1 VPGVALATGLLL
13 ALRINKIMAT
23 PLTGQQIIDRFELY
37 TDDTTDLSSDEEL
50 ILANDKIRLIY
61 MEQPWEFLRRKKTG
75 VIESDG
81 KITLSSDF
89 DEFLENFSDDPT
101 IGEAVMKVV
110 YIGSQKSPY
119 LVVPMGQRN
128 ANNFSN
134 VCWIDPSD
142 GKINFSQNPGRGAT
156 YEYDYKTSPD
166 DVTVATSPKLPP
178 EYHPMIIFSM
188 LIDEEIIKKSEKAR
202 SNMQD
207 NAVQYQR
214 YMKNLKLRDARFKLA

>member
-1 VPGVALATGLLL
+1 
-13 ALRINKIMAT
+13 MAT

-37 TDDTTDLSSDEEL
+37 TDDTTDLSSDEEI
-50 ILANDKIRLIY
+50 ILANDKLRLVY

-75 VIESDG
+75 VVESDG
-81 KITLSSDF
+81 KITPPSDF
-89 DEFLENFSDDPT
+89 DELMENFSEDPT
-101 IGEAVMKVV
+101 VGEPITKVV
-110 YIGSQKSPY
+110 YIGHSPF

-128 ANNFSN
+128 ANNYSN
-134 VCWIDPSD
+134 VCWIDPTD
-142 GKINFSQNPGRGAT
+142 GKINFAQNPGSGAA

-166 DVTVATSPKLPP
+166 DIAVGTSPKLPA

-214 YMKNLKLRDARFKLA
+214 YLKNLKLRDARFKLI